1 MTAARLG
8 LPGLCILLLVLTFG
22 AGYHVRGINE
32 KSKTVQEQNEQ
43 LAKAFEQGQELGVVR
58 DRIVT
63 QYVDRVQVIRE
74 RGETIVKEIPVYVSA
89 KADAACV
96 VPAGFARVHDA
107 AAANL
112 PAPEPLGAA
121 DEAPSGIAL
130 SAVAETTAGNYAT
143 CNETAER
150 LIGLQELIRE
160 YEKKQAGM

>member
-1 MTAARLG
+1 MTAARIG
-8 LPGLCILLLVLTFG
+8 VPGLCVLLLVLVFC
-22 AGYHVRGINE
+22 AGYHVRGISE
-32 KSKTVQEQNEQ
+32 KSKAVQVQNEQ

-63 QYVDRVQVIRE
+63 EYVDRVQVIRE

-96 VPAGFARVHDA
+96 VPVGFARVHDA
-107 AAANL
+107 TAAGL
-112 PAPEPLGAA
+112 PAPEPARTA

-150 LIGLQELIRE
+150 LIGLQELVRE